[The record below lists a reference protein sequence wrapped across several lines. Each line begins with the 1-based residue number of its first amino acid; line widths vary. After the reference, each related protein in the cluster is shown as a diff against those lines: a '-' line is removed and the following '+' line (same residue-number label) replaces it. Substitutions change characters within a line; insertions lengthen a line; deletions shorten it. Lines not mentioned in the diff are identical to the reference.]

1 MTDNT
6 PAAPAVLTV
15 RIAEMHEATGLRKEC
30 LERATY
36 LLAMKDEGQSTIMRQ
51 SMDTLFKAA
60 DALNTRPTA
69 VLPSEDEVAR
79 VANAIANADLDG
91 PDPDDYWHWLASA
104 AIAAMAPEQIAGTA
118 PFNAAID
125 AVAAAEGALCRA
137 RERADAGD
145 HASID
150 AELANL
156 RRARGAIHE
165 ARSEQE
171 PQ

>member
-1 MTDNT
+1 MSNEDNT
-6 PAAPAVLTV
+6 LLQRVA
-15 RIAEMHEATGLRKEC
+15 
-30 LERATY
+30 RAICEEQ
-36 LLAMKDEGQSTIMRQ
+36 DE
-51 SMDTLFKAA
+51 DA
-60 DALNTRPTA
+60 DATSKMLPKWRGWHQYAGTA
-69 VLPSEDEVAR
+69 R
-79 VANAIANADLDG
+79 
-91 PDPDDYWHWLASA
+91 A
-104 AIAAMAPEQIAGTA
+104 AIAAMAPEQIAGIA

-137 RERADAGD
+137 RERADADD
-145 HASID
+145 HAGID